1 MHATYY
7 STLLI
12 TLQLV
17 DNPPNFD
24 GNNEYLFLPSC
35 CNDLTTFSQSGNY
48 AAYIDW
54 ALNWRWAHVYQIAR
68 RVFCLMVL
76 RRSWS
81 LVVVLLLV
89 LDLVAAMVDGLLL
102 AVHLCCFWRIPYL
115 MHDIRFEH
123 PHGSLTRILM
133 LSSLQG
139 VMDLFFLPLALVLL
153 VYPLHTP
160 VIIGAMVESCRK
172 PREIPF
178 RIFVFTE
185 FFFAIFEAIFVI
197 CVLVLSLHR
206 AILVPKIYWDQHR
219 SNFFVPGIQRN
230 AEDIFWIFAGGMR
243 QNVIDA
249 WNDVFTLAVVIPCFI
264 PMILAPWRL
273 LRALSLCFVTDSER
287 SAFYRTRFTAKV
299 IYYMKLSHDE
309 IKDLSHRACI
319 DCKNGRFLWMQYRM
333 RRFEEL
339 RRDTTASIAELA
351 YDINYTSIDH
361 GLDAKPD
368 DRRLVAS
375 MRIIRLCS
383 TLQEKMFKDRC
394 VMFPDEGSASLK
406 HVKDEFS
413 YHDIIQLCRD
423 PAVQS
428 YLESLYLR
436 NPSDFVDPESFEKL
450 SQNLAADIG
459 ELDDRLQND
468 CQYEALEKCL
478 IKLHMCSS
486 ASHHSKQADFDDCL
500 DKVMKI
506 ETVTVQNII
515 KNLSPQP
522 LQNMSGYSFNN
533 FPERNEIRI
542 AFVACLMLSLFDIF
556 VVCTLPLALFR
567 HELLFSA
574 IQSSRRMNSTRAAM
588 YCAFRIAFRV
598 FLDGILALCSLGI
611 LISVVGTLPFISRM
625 HDAWKSRSVSYARN
639 IIIVIVRDFVKLI
652 VSSLASCGTYN
663 FAILFWSLFLV
674 GFWAG
679 FLPAMI
685 IYVAASN
692 VEFLKN
698 HKLLG
703 CCFSFSF
710 WTSVVIIVPMY
721 GLFINVASPR
731 VVGSEFGS
739 VIWFLIIMILISVI
753 SAVHLSLNRDQTK
766 PVFSETTQR
775 LPTRKNFENACAL
788 FDVILDGIQ

>member
-1 MHATYY
+1 M
-7 STLLI
+7 
-12 TLQLV
+12 V
-17 DNPPNFD
+17 DLPPNFNTEFD
-24 GNNEYLFLPSC
+24 EHVFIF
-35 CNDLTTFSQSGNY
+35 DLKSYSQNGNY
-48 AAYIDW
+48 AAHVDW
-54 ALNWRWAHVYQIAR
+54 AVNWRLDHPHEFMW
-68 RVFCLMVL
+68 RVFCLMFL
-76 RRSWS
+76 RRSWA
-81 LVVVLLLV
+81 LVCFLLLG
-89 LDLVAAMVDGLLL
+89 LDCVAALYDGFLLV
-102 AVHLCCFWRIPYL
+102 VHLCFFWRMPYL
-115 MHDIRFEH
+115 MHDIRLEH
-123 PHGSLTRILM
+123 PHGSLTRILT
-133 LSSLQG
+133 LSALQG
-139 VMDLFFLPLALVLL
+139 VIDLFFLPLALVLL

-160 VIIGAMVESCRK
+160 VVIGAMVESCRK

-178 RIFVFTE
+178 RIFVFAE
-185 FFFAIFEAIFVI
+185 FFFAIFQTIFVAI
-197 CVLVLSLHR
+197 AMILSLHR
-206 AILVPKIYWDQHR
+206 AILIPKIYWDEHR
-219 SNFFVPGIQRN
+219 SNFFVPGIQRGDV
-230 AEDIFWIFAGGMR
+230 AGMFWVFSEGMR

-249 WNDVFTLAVVIPCFI
+249 WNDVFTVAVVVPCFV

-273 LRALSLCFVTDSER
+273 FRAISLCFVTGSER
-287 SAFYRTRFTAKV
+287 NAFYRTRFTAKV
-299 IYYMKLSHDE
+299 IYCMKLSHDE
-309 IKDLSHRACI
+309 IKDLCNRACI

-339 RRDTTASIAELA
+339 RSDTMDSIAELA
-351 YDINYTSIDH
+351 YDINYTVIDH

-394 VMFPDEGSASLK
+394 VMFPDEDSASLK
-406 HVKDEFS
+406 HVKDEFT
-413 YHDIIQLCRD
+413 YQDIIHQCRD
-423 PAVQS
+423 PAVKL
-428 YLESLYLR
+428 YLESLYR
-436 NPSDFVDPESFEKL
+436 GSPSDFVDPESFEKL
-450 SQNLAADIG
+450 SQSLAADIG

-468 CQYEALEKCL
+468 CQYEHLEKCL

-500 DKVMKI
+500 DKIMKI
-506 ETVTVQNII
+506 ETVTVQNMI

-522 LQNMSGYSFNN
+522 MQNMSGYSFNN
-533 FPERNEIRI
+533 FPERNDIRI
-542 AFVACLMLSLFDIF
+542 AFIACLLLSLFDIF
-556 VVCTLPLALFR
+556 VVCTLPLALIR
-567 HELLFSA
+567 HKLLFSA
-574 IQSSRRMNSTRAAM
+574 IQSSRRLNSTRAAM

-598 FLDGILALCSLGI
+598 FLDGILVLCSLGI
-611 LISVVGTLPFISRM
+611 LLSVVGSLPFISRM
-625 HDAWKSRSVSYARN
+625 HDAWKSGSVSYARN
-639 IIIVIVRDFVKLI
+639 IIIVILRDFVKLI

-692 VEFLKN
+692 VGFLKN

-710 WTSVVIIVPMY
+710 WASVVVIVPMY

-766 PVFSETTQR
+766 PVFSEATQR

-788 FDVILDGIQ
+788 FDVILDGIQSVPFHILLKTAMT